1 MKIKDCLDFIK
12 DKRFSLNTV
21 YKQVRNVNK
30 QGGKEH
36 EKNI

>member
-1 MKIKDCLDFIK
+1 MKIKDYLDVIK

-30 QGGKEH
+30 QGGKELC
-36 EKNI
+36 